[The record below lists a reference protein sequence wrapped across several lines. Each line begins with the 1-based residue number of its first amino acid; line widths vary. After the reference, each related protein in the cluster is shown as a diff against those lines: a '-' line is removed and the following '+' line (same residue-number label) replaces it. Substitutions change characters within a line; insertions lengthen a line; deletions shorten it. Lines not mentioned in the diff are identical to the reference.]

1 MLVLVEA
8 SVASPSAEVGAV
20 DLPVV
25 VEEVSEVP
33 DWVGIVADLV
43 PGPVWD
49 LAMEQ
54 AASASVGSVGSM
66 ADQPCFLRICSN
78 SNNRWEQEEPPE
90 D

>member
-1 MLVLVEA
+1 M
-8 SVASPSAEVGAV
+8 ASPSAEVGAV

-66 ADQPCFLRICSN
+66 SDQPCFLRICSN
-78 SNNRWEQEEPPE
+78 SNNRWEQEGPLE

>member
-1 MLVLVEA
+1 M
-8 SVASPSAEVGAV
+8 ASPSAEVGAV

-49 LAMEQ
+49 LAMEP
-54 AASASVGSVGSM
+54 AASPVNSM
-66 ADQPCFLRICSN
+66 SDQPCFLRICSN
-78 SNNRWEQEEPPE
+78 SNNRWEQEGPLE